1 MQLKIPSTTSQID
14 ILAGEEYVRQ
24 RARPRCRDT
33 DFLILSDLL
42 CLLERLAVQASGLL
56 FDYGCG
62 GAPYRSLFK
71 QCERYIRA
79 DIAPG
84 PGVDRVLAPDGSTR
98 EESATYDVVLSTQV
112 LEHARNPRRH
122 LEEVHRI
129 LKPGGRLIL
138 TTHGMFH
145 EHGCPDDFHRW
156 TSHGLEQLLRSE
168 GFTVLESYK
177 LTADVRGAIQ
187 LLHYLVSQ
195 GRCQDKPL
203 GKYCWAIVKRVYRW
217 WFQPLFNCLAKLLER
232 QGVVPSNDPAS
243 VYVGL
248 GALAQKA
255 QRPERALS

>member
-1 MQLKIPSTTSQID
+1 MQLKDQPKRSQVD
-14 ILAGEEYVRQ
+14 ILSHEEYVRQ
-24 RARPRCRDT
+24 RAMPRWRDT

-42 CLLERLAVQASGLL
+42 HLLERLAAQARGSV

-62 GAPYRSLFK
+62 GAPYRSLFR

-79 DIAPG
+79 DLAAG
-84 PGVDRVLAPDGSTR
+84 PCVDRVLAPDGLTR
-98 EESATYDVVLSTQV
+98 EESATYDVVLSAQV
-112 LEHARNPRRH
+112 LEHIRDPRQY

-129 LKPGGRLIL
+129 LKPGGQLIL

-156 TSHGLEQLLRSE
+156 TSHGLEVLLTSE

-177 LTADVRGAIQ
+177 LTTDLRGAFQ
-187 LLHYLVSQ
+187 LLHYLVGQ
-195 GRCQDKPL
+195 VRCQEKPL
-203 GKYCWAIVKRVYRW
+203 QRYCWAIVKRLYRW
-217 WFQPLFNCLAKLLER
+217 WFQPAFNCLARSLEC
-232 QGVVPSNDPAS
+232 QGVVPSTQPAS

-255 QRPERALS
+255 ERPVR